1 MKLET
6 IPISLVRG
14 TEGNVDCLFE
24 DKEKFKKILL
34 GNTKCIK
41 VAIAPIGDNELS
53 LWKGEVIKILEGAC
67 NVDIAI
73 NPNSPNAC
81 VFGAND
87 KVVEASY
94 IVSYNMSNLNEIN
107 YDYFRELKKR

>member
-1 MKLET
+1 MKLGT
-6 IPISLVRG
+6 IFISLVRG

-41 VAIAPIGDNELS
+41 VAIAPIGDEELS
-53 LWKGEVIKILEGAC
+53 HWKGEVLKILEDMGAR
-67 NVDIAI
+67 NVNIAI

-107 YDYFRELKKR
+107 YDYFRE

>member
-14 TEGNVDCLFE
+14 TEGNVDCLFA
-24 DKEKFKKILL
+24 DKEKFMKILL

-53 LWKGEVIKILEGAC
+53 QWKGEVEDMGAC
-67 NVDIAI
+67 NVDIVI

-81 VFGAND
+81 VFGVND

-107 YDYFRELKKR
+107 YDYFRE

>member
-1 MKLET
+1 MKLGT
-6 IPISLVRG
+6 IFISLVRG

-41 VAIAPIGDNELS
+41 VTIAPIRDEELS
-53 LWKGEVIKILEGAC
+53 HWKGEVIKLLEDMGAC
-67 NVDIAI
+67 NVNIAI

-87 KVVEASY
+87 KVIEASY
-94 IVSYNMSNLNEIN
+94 IVSYNMSNLNKID
-107 YDYFRELKKR
+107 YDYFRE